1 MAPKRSSVAG
11 NTPPIIRSQT
21 SVVVTSMTPDS
32 RPRVDQLLHGLAAD
46 AGGVEHEAVV
56 LALELGGDLLHA
68 GRGDAEHGEAD
79 RGQALPSPGAAAA
92 ARASA
97 SRCLTMPAIACAPLA
112 STWREM
118 ELSPCTSVTEYII
131 MMSDG
136 PT

>member
-11 NTPPIIRSQT
+11 NTPPIIMSQI

-32 RPRVDQLLHGLAAD
+32 SRESTSFSMDWPPMPVAWNTRQSYSPLSWAVTCCTHVVVTPNMVRPT
-46 AGGVEHEAVV
+46 
-56 LALELGGDLLHA
+56 A
-68 GRGDAEHGEAD
+68 GR
-79 RGQALPSPGAAAA
+79 PSAARRWAA

-97 SRCLTMPAIACAPLA
+97 RRCLTMPAIACAPLA

-131 MMSDG
+131 MMSEG